1 MAKQAKGQ
9 AAEPAAEA
17 PAPLPAAS
25 IAGHPRAKAAIR
37 RARSRTALAAF
48 VLVLLFGHH
57 AGLTWFDA
65 TWRALAAGIAAN
77 VVAWRCALF
86 VWRALIV
93 AELRQAEETY
103 AERRR
108 TAVEAL
114 ERRAAAAAE
123 AANAQAAGFQ
133 AA

>member
-1 MAKQAKGQ
+1 MAKKRKGKESAEGEG
-9 AAEPAAEA
+9 AAA
-17 PAPLPAAS
+17 PAVPAAS
-25 IAGHPRAKAAIR
+25 IAGHPRAKAGIR

-65 TWRALAAGIAAN
+65 VSRALIAGVVAN

-86 VWRALIV
+86 VWRQLVV

-108 TAVEAL
+108 
-114 ERRAAAAAE
+114 AAE
-123 AANAQAAGFQ
+123 TPGFQ

>member
-1 MAKQAKGQ
+1 MAKKPKKPAEGD
-9 AAEPAAEA
+9 AAAA
-17 PAPLPAAS
+17 PALPTAS
-25 IAGHPRAKAAIR
+25 IAAHPRAKAAIR
-37 RARSRTALAAF
+37 RARSRTAFAAF
-48 VLVLLFGHH
+48 ALVLLFGHH

-65 TWRALAAGIAAN
+65 TWRALIAGVAAN

-86 VWRALIV
+86 VWRQLII
-93 AELRQAEETY
+93 AELRQAEEVY

-108 TAVEAL
+108 KAIETL

-123 AANAQAAGFQ
+123 AANAGFQ

>member
-1 MAKQAKGQ
+1 MAKQAKK
-9 AAEPAAEA
+9 AKDAAEA
-17 PAPLPAAS
+17 EAAAAPAVPAAS

-48 VLVLLFGHH
+48 LLVLLFGHH

-65 TWRALAAGIAAN
+65 TWRALLAGVAAN

-86 VWRALIV
+86 VWRQLVI
-93 AELRQAEETY
+93 AELRQAEEIY

-108 TAVEAL
+108 RAVETL
-114 ERRAAAAAE
+114 EQRAAE
-123 AANAQAAGFQ
+123 APGFQ